1 MIITCPY
8 CDKKF
13 NVDAELI
20 PAEGRKLQCGSCDR
34 KWHYKLDNTNLE
46 NDDKKNDVKIKT
58 DELSKNEIPSEVERI
73 ITDAEKSEVNNKD
86 LNKVSVKKVDRIAF
100 FNLFIVILISF
111 SAFIILLDTFKNP
124 IESIL
129 PGFNFMLD
137 NFYETLKDLFLFFK
151 DLTR

>member
-1 MIITCPY
+1 MIITCPS
-8 CDKKF
+8 CHKKF
-13 NVDAELI
+13 KLDATLI
-20 PAEGRKLQCGSCDR
+20 PTEGRKLQCGFCDH
-34 KWHYKLDNTNLE
+34 KWHYKLDNINLE
-46 NDDKKNDVKIKT
+46 NEYEKKDVKIKT

-86 LNKVSVKKVDRIAF
+86 LNKVSVKKIDRIAF

-124 IESIL
+124 IEGIL